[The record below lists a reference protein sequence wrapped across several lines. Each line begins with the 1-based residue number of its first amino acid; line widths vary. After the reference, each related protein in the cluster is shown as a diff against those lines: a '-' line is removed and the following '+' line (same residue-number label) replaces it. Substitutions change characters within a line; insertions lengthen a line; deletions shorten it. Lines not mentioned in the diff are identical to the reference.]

1 MKKILAMVLAA
12 ALCCG
17 GLCAAGEPAA
27 EIPDGYYEDGT
38 GISFVIPE
46 GWNVLNTE
54 DADSFPTLFLSPGGW
69 DSGAYLQYVPTD
81 LWKGLGE
88 KATERGYTRKDIGP
102 EYMDNDAR
110 MALLVTESMRNSMI
124 LEEHNGTPYLVLG
137 YHRDFAESGEAIYYS
152 AMAITIKNAYLYMFS
167 LATREETDEY
177 LPAFEAWL
185 DSVSFTE

>member
-17 GLCAAGEPAA
+17 AACAAGEPAA

-46 GWNVLNTE
+46 GWNLLTEGETDISPVL
-54 DADSFPTLFLSPGGW
+54 LFSTGGW

-102 EYMDNDAR
+102 EYMDNDAL

-124 LEEHNGTPYLVLG
+124 REEHNGTPYLVLG
-137 YHRDFAESGEAIYYS
+137 YHRDFAESGEAIYS

-167 LATREETDEY
+167 LGTTEETDEY